1 MEKKK
6 ERSHRI
12 CEKAP
17 VVAMIL
23 SMIILFTARTLFSFM
38 GSVVDIVVAIISLI
52 LIGVWFK
59 PAFKG
64 AVKPEVSVK
73 EMLKMSIPLLVYIVL
88 NEVIQVATGTFCI
101 TPTLGKLAL
110 SFDAGAG
117 EEVMFR
123 AAAIAI
129 AMHYIKSEKNLTLA
143 WLISSLIFG
152 LSHISNVFAGA
163 ALPVAIVQGVATIFM
178 GIFFASLYI
187 RSGSIVLPI
196 LAHGVWDFIALSTD
210 TSAGDNAV
218 MTQPTVDIALVL
230 ATLTNVAV
238 AVYAIWVMNKEK
250 DKIRLIWEE
259 KWSGDKE
266 QQQITEESHE

>member
-1 MEKKK
+1 
-6 ERSHRI
+6 
-12 CEKAP
+12 
-17 VVAMIL
+17 MIL

-38 GSVVDIVVAIISLI
+38 GSVVDIIVAIILLI

-110 SFDAGAG
+110 SFDAGVG

-129 AMHYIKSEKNLTLA
+129 ALHYIKSEKSITLA
-143 WLISSLIFG
+143 WFVSSVIFG
-152 LSHISNVFAGA
+152 LAHVLNVFAGA
-163 ALPVAIVQGVATIFM
+163 ALPVVIVQGIATIFM

-196 LAHGVWDFIALSTD
+196 LAHGVWDFIVLSTD
-210 TSAGDNAV
+210 ISAGDNAV